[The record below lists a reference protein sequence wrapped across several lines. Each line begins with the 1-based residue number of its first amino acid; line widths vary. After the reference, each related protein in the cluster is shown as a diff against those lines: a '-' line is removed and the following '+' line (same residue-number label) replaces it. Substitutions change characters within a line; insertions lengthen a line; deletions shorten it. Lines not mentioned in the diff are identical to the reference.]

1 MYLILLTITSIFQY
15 DATIFGGLGGG
26 GEYVVQT
33 GFGWTNG
40 VIMAML
46 NKWGGKLLCALCQ
59 GCKVYFSPN
68 DYEFFFVDATLL
80 K

>member
-1 MYLILLTITSIFQY
+1 MFLTLTSIFQY

-46 NKWGGKLLCALCQ
+46 NKWGGKLLCALS
-59 GCKVYFSPN
+59 VW
-68 DYEFFFVDATLL
+68 
-80 K
+80 